1 MSDAISD
8 ELDDDDVSAITE
20 SEHQIARGEDLDWKL
35 VSAELRQRYL
45 GERPSAE
52 GRE

>member
-1 MSDAISD
+1 MPDGISD

-20 SEHQIARGEDLDWKL
+20 SEHQIARGEDLDWRL
-35 VSAELRQRYL
+35 VSARLRQRYL
-45 GERPSAE
+45 AARPFAE